1 MIRAAQIA
9 CVLMLVTAVATAH
22 EVRPALLK
30 VTEVS
35 DNTYL
40 VHWKVPALGQKRMA
54 IDPVFAQNVRVVDE
68 KIDGYAKGASVRTW
82 NVTAVGGLADTDIA
96 FANLPSTMIDVLV
109 QITFL
114 DGRYYTGLVRP
125 SAPVFHIPAR
135 DAKPRVFVNYLS
147 LGVEHILLGWDHLL
161 FVLGM
166 VLLVTNYRRLF
177 WAVTGF
183 TAAHSITLVLSTL
196 EVIRV
201 PGPPVEA
208 LIALSIVFLAVEVSR
223 YQRTEVETLAIKYP
237 GLVSMCI
244 GLIHGLGFAGALSE
258 YGLPAHARFVS
269 LLSFNLGV
277 EAGQI
282 LFITGLL
289 GLAVAGKRLK
299 VPYLA
304 HATAMTA
311 AFIGICGSFWL
322 VQRVVGFF

>member
-1 MIRAAQIA
+1 
-9 CVLMLVTAVATAH
+9 
-22 EVRPALLK
+22 
-30 VTEVS
+30 
-35 DNTYL
+35 
-40 VHWKVPALGQKRMA
+40 
-54 IDPVFAQNVRVVDE
+54 
-68 KIDGYAKGASVRTW
+68 
-82 NVTAVGGLADTDIA
+82 
-96 FANLPSTMIDVLV
+96 
-109 QITFL
+109 
-114 DGRYYTGLVRP
+114 
-125 SAPVFHIPAR
+125 
-135 DAKPRVFVNYLS
+135 
-147 LGVEHILLGWDHLL
+147 
-161 FVLGM
+161 
-166 VLLVTNYRRLF
+166 
-177 WAVTGF
+177 
-183 TAAHSITLVLSTL
+183 
-196 EVIRV
+196 
-201 PGPPVEA
+201 VEA